1 MKNSKEK
8 NKKFP
13 DIGKRIVSFI
23 PAFNWIALIVL
34 GKQYTD
40 KISLICGIIYGVLTF
55 MVPETSA
62 YIWIIVMV
70 QYTVVRQKMKREL
83 IRECVVLGENQRKE
97 NANELLASVDK
108 ENSQQIIGKEEL
120 SSDKDILLQKKD
132 EEKVDKPQ
140 VSFEDVVLGGVEEEK
155 QLIPQKLTEFEKN
168 VETVTSSGIGICF
181 GSSLSKKY
189 YMEDEDEFKI
199 TTSYYGYPSKSK
211 FIKDMKKFVDKI
223 GKKVPFVSFMTYWP
237 TYDSMNKQ
245 QKAWYFYWRT
255 EVRNGNYI
263 DTDLSYIFIYVYE
276 LLSGCGWKE
285 AQEGYNKLMSL
296 WMEYRERYPKLDNY
310 LFNWTFDFAQLHD
323 LEYIDPEINDIR
335 LPCQQTIK
343 DILID
348 KHSED
353 KPLKLSFALIDSL
366 CDYSLT
372 GSKFYRDGHQLLI
385 QEAIPRVIALVDAS
399 LIKKKNRG
407 ILSLYGPNR
416 TRKQSHYI
424 FQSAVCPKANKRM
437 DISVKSYTSSQKL
450 RSYMNELVRYA
461 ENTLRAM
468 YGARGRLR
476 GVTVEKET
484 AVLIEKFL
492 KKEYSPVNNSNN
504 ISAQK
509 VEVKLDFKSINELR
523 TQSDAVREALNV
535 PEYIKEKKELLIDLE
550 EFKAFLET
558 LSSEAKL
565 LLDTLLE
572 SNWECVSDSEKTNLV
587 NEINRQANKY
597 LACTLIIQTH
607 ELLIVEEDYRD
618 ELKDIYINQIEVEEV
633 DTQEEVLIEQETHF
647 IIERLSNEMQQLIT
661 SLTSVQVEI
670 LYIILGKESLQT
682 KIEEVAEEAMTMPE
696 IVIDEINEMSMQY
709 LDDILIDTF
718 GNEPCILE
726 QYEEELKQA
735 MK

>member
-13 DIGKRIVSFI
+13 DMGKRIVSFI
-23 PAFNWIALIVL
+23 PAFNWIALIIL

-40 KISLICGIIYGVLTF
+40 KISLICGIIYGILTF

-62 YIWIIVMV
+62 YIWIIVMI
-70 QYTVVRQKMKREL
+70 QYMVVRQKMKKEF
-83 IRECVVLGENQRKE
+83 IRESVVLGENQRKE
-97 NANELLASVDK
+97 NINELLVPINK
-108 ENSQQIIGKEEL
+108 ENTQQVIEKEEL

-140 VSFEDVVLGGVEEEK
+140 VNFEDVVLGGGEEEK
-155 QLIPQKLTEFEKN
+155 QLIPQKLTKCEKN
-168 VETVTSSGIGICF
+168 VEAVTSSSICISF
-181 GSSLSKKY
+181 GTSLLKKS
-189 YMEDEDEFKI
+189 YMEDEDECQI

-211 FIKDMKKFVDKI
+211 FIKDMKKFADKI

-296 WMEYRERYPKLDNY
+296 WMEYRERYPKLDNH
-310 LFNWTFDFAQLHD
+310 LFSWTFDFAQLYN
-323 LEYIDPEINDIR
+323 LEYIDPGINDIR
-335 LPCQQTIK
+335 LPYQQTIK
-343 DILID
+343 DMLID

-372 GSKFYRDGHQLLI
+372 GSKFYRDGHQLLM

-407 ILSLYGPNR
+407 ILSLYGPSR
-416 TRKQSHYI
+416 TRKQSYYI
-424 FQSAVCPKANKRM
+424 FQNAVCPKANKRM
-437 DISVKSYTSSQKL
+437 EISVKAYTSSQKL
-450 RSYMNELVRYA
+450 RSYMNELVRYG
-461 ENTLRAM
+461 ENMLRAM

-476 GVTVEKET
+476 GVTVEEET

-492 KKEYSPVNNSNN
+492 KKEYNPINTSNN
-504 ISAQK
+504 ISTQK

-535 PEYIKEKKELLIDLE
+535 SEHIEEKKELLIDLE
-550 EFKAFLET
+550 EFKTFLGS
-558 LSSEAKL
+558 LSSEEKS
-565 LLDTLLE
+565 LLDILSK
-572 SNWECVSDSEKTNLV
+572 SNWECVNDSGKTDLV

-597 LACTLIIQTH
+597 LACALIIQTH
-607 ELLIVEEDYRD
+607 ELFIVEEDYRD
-618 ELKDIYINQIEVEEV
+618 ELNDIYINQIEI
-633 DTQEEVLIEQETHF
+633 DTQKEVLIEQETHF

-670 LYIILGKESLQT
+670 LYIILEKESLQT
-682 KIEEVAEEAMTMPE
+682 KIEEIAEEAMTMPE
-696 IVIDEINEMSMQY
+696 IVIDEINDIATQY

-718 GNEPCILE
+718 GDELCILE
-726 QYEEELKQA
+726 QYEEELKRA